1 MTEVSAAEVS
11 AAEVR
16 ELTELITPGPAEALA
31 GLLGVPRPDG
41 ALPLLWHWVYLLDRP
56 PQAILG
62 ADGHPARDA
71 IPTPPGP
78 GLRRMFAGGRVSQHA
93 PLRTGAEAT
102 RRTWQASSTL
112 KQGRSGPLHFV
123 TVRSEISQGGQV
135 VITEE
140 QDLVYREAAPA
151 PASAVTPAPAP
162 DPQPQPPADTRD
174 WPVEVNP
181 VLLFRFSALTYN
193 AHRIHYDRDYAR
205 AEGYP
210 GLLVHG
216 PLQALLM
223 AEQAR
228 REAELPARCDYSY
241 RLVAPLFDGQ
251 GLIVSATA
259 DADAVRVTARDA
271 ASRTTAT
278 GVIRPAGSRTC
289 AC

>member
-1 MTEVSAAEVS
+1 MT
-11 AAEVR
+11 EVR

-31 GLLGVPRPDG
+31 GLLGVPRADA

-78 GLRRMFAGGRVSQHA
+78 GLRRMFAGGRVSQHG
-93 PLRTGAEAT
+93 PLRIGTEAT
-102 RRTWQASSTL
+102 RRTWQASSAR
-112 KQGRSGPLHFV
+112 KQGRSGPLHFI
-123 TVRSEISQGGQV
+123 TVRSEISQDGQV

-140 QDLVYREAAPA
+140 QDLVYREPAPA
-151 PASAVTPAPAP
+151 PTAAP
-162 DPQPQPPADTRD
+162 DPQPPPDGQAPPAGARD
-174 WPVEVNP
+174 WLVEVNP

-223 AEQAR
+223 AELAR
-228 REAELPARCDYSY
+228 PERPALCDYSY

-251 GLIVSATA
+251 GLVVSASA
-259 DADAVRVTARDA
+259 EEDAVRVTARDNA
-271 ASRTTAT
+271 GRTTAT
-278 GVIRPAGSRTC
+278 GVISERPALGLIYQLRYHLCTG
-289 AC
+289 

>member
-1 MTEVSAAEVS
+1 M
-11 AAEVR
+11 
-16 ELTELITPGPAEALA
+16 
-31 GLLGVPRPDG
+31 
-41 ALPLLWHWVYLLDRP
+41 YLLDRP

-78 GLRRMFAGGRVSQHA
+78 GLRRMFAGGRASQHR

-102 RRTWQASSTL
+102 RRTWQASSAR

-123 TVRSEISQGGQV
+123 TVRTEISQGGQV

-140 QDLVYREAAPA
+140 QDLVYREPPPDGALAPA
-151 PASAVTPAPAP
+151 A
-162 DPQPQPPADTRD
+162 DPQPPPDAQPPPAGPRD

-205 AEGYP
+205 GEGYP

-223 AEQAR
+223 AEKAR
-228 REAELPARCDYSY
+228 REAEFPARCDYSY

-251 GLIVSATA
+251 GLIVSASA
-259 DADAVRVTARDA
+259 QEDAMRVTARDA

-278 GVIRPAGSRTC
+278 GVIRPAGSEHVHANVC
-289 AC
+289 VC

>member
-1 MTEVSAAEVS
+1 MTPH
-11 AAEVR
+11 R
-16 ELTELITPGPAEALA
+16 ELTELITPGPAQALA
-31 GLLGVPRPDG
+31 GLLGVPLADG
-41 ALPLLWHWVYLLDRP
+41 ALQLLWHWVYLLDRP

-93 PLRTGAEAT
+93 PLRIGAEAT
-102 RRTWQASSTL
+102 RRTWQASSTQ
-112 KQGRSGPLHFV
+112 KKGRSGPLHFV

-140 QDLVYREAAPA
+140 QDLVYREPALNGAPGPAVAAGPA
-151 PASAVTPAPAP
+151 A
-162 DPQPQPPADTRD
+162 DPQRDAPPPLPGDRV

-223 AEQAR
+223 AELAR
-228 REAELPARCDYSY
+228 REAERPARCDYSY

-259 DADAVRVTARDA
+259 DADAVRLTIRDA

-278 GVIRPAGSRTC
+278 GVIRPAGS
-289 AC
+289 

>member
-31 GLLGVPRPDG
+31 GLLGVPLDDRE
-41 ALPLLWHWVYLLDRP
+41 LPLLWHWVYLLERP
-56 PQAILG
+56 PQAALG

-78 GLRRMFAGGRVSQHA
+78 GLRRMFAGGRVSQHG

-102 RRTWQASSTL
+102 RRTWQASSSL

-123 TVRSEISQGGQV
+123 TVRTEISQGGQV

-140 QDLVYREAAPA
+140 QDLVYREAALDGA
-151 PASAVTPAPAP
+151 PASAVAPAV
-162 DPQPQPPADTRD
+162 DPQPDAQSPNGDRV

-223 AEQAR
+223 AELAR
-228 REAELPARCDYSY
+228 PERPTFCDYSY

-251 GLIVSATA
+251 GLIVSASA
-259 DADAVRVTARDA
+259 QEDAVRVTARDA
-271 ASRTTAT
+271 TSRTTAT

>member
-1 MTEVSAAEVS
+1 M
-11 AAEVR
+11 
-16 ELTELITPGPAEALA
+16 
-31 GLLGVPRPDG
+31 
-41 ALPLLWHWVYLLDRP
+41 
-56 PQAILG
+56 
-62 ADGHPARDA
+62 
-71 IPTPPGP
+71 
-78 GLRRMFAGGRVSQHA
+78 
-93 PLRTGAEAT
+93 
-102 RRTWQASSTL
+102 
-112 KQGRSGPLHFV
+112 
-123 TVRSEISQGGQV
+123 
-135 VITEE
+135 ITEE
-140 QDLVYREAAPA
+140 QDLVYREPRAPA
-151 PASAVTPAPAP
+151 LGASRDGGRPATDAP
-162 DPQPQPPADTRD
+162 DAQPPLPGDRD

-223 AEQAR
+223 AELAR

-278 GVIRPAGSRTC
+278 GVIRPA
-289 AC
+289 AAENVP